1 MSTTGK
7 QITDEHAASNQMI
20 SEHLSSE
27 HTTTKQELQ
36 KQEQKAAMRVST
48 VSIVVNVALSMLKLI
63 AGLVASSG
71 AMVSDAIHS
80 ASDVFSTVI
89 VMIGVHISGKQAD
102 DEHPYGHERMECVAA
117 IILAVMLALTGV
129 AIGSA
134 GLKNIVSGDY
144 ASLTVPGV
152 LALWAAVISIVVK
165 EWMFH
170 YTMHTAKTIKS
181 GALKADAWHHR
192 SDALS
197 SVGALIG
204 IAFARFGFPIMD
216 SVASVVI
223 CIFILK
229 AAYDIFKDAVDK
241 MVDRACDAETVE
253 AMKQLIG
260 SIDGVEGVKVVNTR
274 LFGSRIYLDVVIE
287 ADGQKTLEEAHDIA
301 RNVHD
306 AIEEKFVD
314 VKHCMVHV
322 DPKKTEA

>member
-7 QITDEHAASNQMI
+7 QITS
-20 SEHLSSE
+20 
-27 HTTTKQELQ
+27 KQTATEYADSRQITSKQDLQ
-36 KQEQKAAMRVST
+36 KQEQKDAMRVST
-48 VSIVVNVALSMLKLI
+48 VSIVVNVVLSLLKLV

-80 ASDVFSTVI
+80 ASDVFSTII

-102 DEHPYGHERMECVAA
+102 EEHPYGHERMECVAA
-117 IILAVMLALTGV
+117 IILAVLLALTGV
-129 AIGSA
+129 GIGST
-134 GLKNIVSGDY
+134 GLRNILSGDY
-144 ASLTVPGV
+144 AGLAVPGM
-152 LALWAAVISIVVK
+152 LALWAAVISIAVK

-170 YTMHTAKTIKS
+170 YTMHTAKKIRS

-223 CIFILK
+223 CVFILK

-241 MVDRACDAETVE
+241 MVDHACDTETVD
-253 AMKQLIG
+253 AMKQLISG
-260 SIDGVEGVKVVNTR
+260 IDGVEGIRWIKTR

-301 RNVHD
+301 RHVHD
-306 AIEEKFVD
+306 AIEQSFVD

-322 DPKKTEA
+322 DPKKTVA

>member
-7 QITDEHAASNQMI
+7 QIT
-20 SEHLSSE
+20 SEHVKNEQTANE
-27 HTTTKQELQ
+27 HVQSKQNLQ
-36 KQEQKAAMRVST
+36 KQEQKDAMRVST
-48 VSIVVNVALSMLKLI
+48 VSIVVNVVLSLLKLI

-80 ASDVFSTVI
+80 ASDVFSTII

-102 DEHPYGHERMECVAA
+102 EEHPYGHERMECVAA
-117 IILAVMLALTGV
+117 IILAVLLALTGV
-129 AIGSA
+129 GIGSN
-134 GLKNIVSGDY
+134 GLKNILSGDY
-144 ASLTVPGV
+144 ASLAVPGM
-152 LALWAAVISIVVK
+152 LALWAAIISIVVK

-170 YTMHTAKTIKS
+170 YTMHTAKKIRS

-216 SVASVVI
+216 SVASVAI
-223 CIFILK
+223 CVFILK

-241 MVDRACDAETVE
+241 MVDHACDTETVD

-260 SIDGVEGVKVVNTR
+260 SIEGVEGVKVVNTR

-287 ADGQKTLEEAHDIA
+287 ADGQKTLEAAHDIA
-301 RNVHD
+301 RHVHD

>member
-27 HTTTKQELQ
+27 NTTTKQELQ

-102 DEHPYGHERMECVAA
+102 EEHPYGHERMECVAA

-129 AIGSA
+129 GSA

-241 MVDRACDAETVE
+241 MVDHACDAQTVE

-301 RNVHD
+301 RNVHN

>member
-1 MSTTGK
+1 MSTTGN
-7 QITDEHAASNQMI
+7 QIT
-20 SEHLSSE
+20 SEHVKNEQTANE
-27 HTTTKQELQ
+27 HVQSKQNLQ
-36 KQEQKAAMRVST
+36 KQEQKDAMRVST
-48 VSIVVNVALSMLKLI
+48 VSIVVNVVLSLLKLI

-80 ASDVFSTVI
+80 ASDVFSTII

-102 DEHPYGHERMECVAA
+102 EEHPYGHERMECVAA

-129 AIGSA
+129 GIGSA
-134 GLKNIVSGDY
+134 GIKNIVSGDY
-144 ASLTVPGV
+144 AGLTVPGI
-152 LALWAAVISIVVK
+152 LALWAAVISILVK

-170 YTMHTAKTIKS
+170 YTMHTAKKIKS

-241 MVDRACDAETVE
+241 MVDHACDAETVDS
-253 AMKQLIG
+253 MKQLIG
-260 SIDGVEGVKVVNTR
+260 SIEGVEGVKVVNTR

>member
-7 QITDEHAASNQMI
+7 PITSEHAASKQTVN
-20 SEHLSSE
+20 EHASGK
-27 HTTTKQELQ
+27 HTTTKQNLQ

-48 VSIVVNVALSMLKLI
+48 VSIVVNVVLSLLKLI

-102 DEHPYGHERMECVAA
+102 EEHPYGHERMECVAA

-129 AIGSA
+129 GIGSA
-134 GLKNIVSGDY
+134 GIKNIVSGDY
-144 ASLTVPGV
+144 ANLAVPGA

-170 YTMHTAKTIKS
+170 YTIHTAKKIKS

-223 CIFILK
+223 CVFILK

-241 MVDRACDAETVE
+241 MVDHACDAETVE
-253 AMKQLIG
+253 AMNQLIG

>member
-129 AIGSA
+129 GIGSA

-152 LALWAAVISIVVK
+152 RALWAAVISIVVK

-204 IAFARFGFPIMD
+204 IAFARFGFPIMG

-241 MVDRACDAETVE
+241 MVDHACDAGAVE